1 MACLNSAPRCKSST
15 WETALTTNNRG
26 LAQQLWDFFCSL
38 RLSIFLLIGLAVTS
52 IIGTVIPQGPQ
63 AEYLA
68 TLSETKIR
76 LYTALGFFDMYHSW
90 WFILLL
96 YLLTLNLICCS
107 IKRLPRVWK
116 IVSEPV
122 LVMDETYQKGLSS
135 VKELKL
141 RGSKPELKEKVSA
154 VLKAEFGEPVV
165 TERDGE
171 IHLFAQKSPYAR
183 LGVYVVHLSIVII
196 FIGALIGSFFGYKAY
211 VNIPEGGSVS
221 QVASRSG
228 KMIDLGFEVMCEKFS
243 VTFYDTGAPKEFKS
257 ILTVLE
263 NGKPVPGQTS
273 VPVIVNDPLTH
284 KGITFYQS
292 SYGPTDEGAKYH
304 ITVRDRTTG
313 QAVPMEGRQGERLAL
328 PGGAFLSVM
337 EATMDVRPFLK
348 EFDGPGAQV
357 EFTPPGGQPE
367 SFVILSQKFDS
378 FNAQRGGNLVI
389 SFDGMDQK
397 YFTGLQV
404 AKDPGVWVVWLG
416 CFLMVVG
423 IIMAFFMSHRRV
435 WARIADD
442 GVTVGGSASK
452 NPAGFEMQFDELVQK
467 LNNK

>member
-1 MACLNSAPRCKSST
+1 
-15 WETALTTNNRG
+15 LTTNKRG

-38 RLSIFLLIGLAVTS
+38 RLTIFLLIGLALTS
-52 IIGTVIPQGPQ
+52 IIGTVIQQGPQ
-63 AEYLA
+63 REYLA

-76 LYTALGFFDMYHSW
+76 LYSALGFFDMYHSW

-122 LVMDETYQKGLSS
+122 FVMDERFEKTLSN

-141 RGSKPELKEKVSA
+141 RGAKPELRDRVA
-154 VLKAEFGEPVV
+154 ALLKAEFAEPVI
-165 TERDGE
+165 TEQDGSY
-171 IHLFAQKSPYAR
+171 HLFAQKNPWSR
-183 LGVYVVHLSIVII
+183 LGVYVVHFSIIII

-211 VNIPEGGSVS
+211 VNIPEGGSVAYV
-221 QVASRSG
+221 QSRGGSP
-228 KMIDLGFEVMCEKFS
+228 ISLGYSVRCEKFS
-243 VTFYDTGAPKEFKS
+243 LSLYDTGAPKEFKS

-263 NGKPVPGQTS
+263 NGKPVKGYENIPI
-273 VPVIVNDPLTH
+273 IVNDPLTY

-292 SYGPTDEGAKYH
+292 SYGPSDEGALYH
-304 ITVRDRTTG
+304 LTVRDRKG
-313 QAVPMEGRQGERLAL
+313 GAPVKIDARQGERIAL

-337 EATMDVRPFLK
+337 EATQNVRPFMK

-357 EFTPPGGQPE
+357 EFTPAGGKAQP
-367 SFVILSQKFDS
+367 FVILSDKYDS
-378 FNAQRGGNLVI
+378 FNAQHGGDLI
-389 SFDGMDQK
+389 ITFAGMDQK
-397 YFTGLQV
+397 FFTGLQV
-404 AKDPGVWVVWLG
+404 AKDPGVLVVWLG

-423 IIMAFFMSHRRV
+423 ICMAFFMSHKRV
-435 WARIADD
+435 WARVSDD

-452 NPAGFEMQFDELVQK
+452 NPAGFEMSFDELVQK
-467 LNNK
+467 LNKV

>member
-1 MACLNSAPRCKSST
+1 M
-15 WETALTTNNRG
+15 TTNKRG

-38 RLSIFLLIGLAVTS
+38 RLTIFLLIGLALTS
-52 IIGTVIPQGPQ
+52 IIGTVIQQGPQ
-63 AEYLA
+63 REYLA

-76 LYTALGFFDMYHSW
+76 LYSALGFFDMYHSW

-122 LVMDETYQKGLSS
+122 LVMDETFQKSLTN

-141 RGSKPELKEKVSA
+141 RGAKPELKDKLTA
-154 VLKAEFGEPVV
+154 LLRAEFANPVL

-171 IHLFAQKSPYAR
+171 YHLFAQKNPWCR
-183 LGVYVVHLSIVII
+183 LGVYVVHLSIIII
-196 FIGALIGSFFGYKAY
+196 FIGALIGSFFGYKGY
-211 VNIPEGGSVS
+211 VNIPEGGSIT
-221 QVASRSG
+221 QVAARG
-228 KMIDLGFEVMCEKFS
+228 GNVVDLGYEVRCEKFS
-243 VTFYDTGAPKEFKS
+243 VSFYDTGAPKEFKS
-257 ILTVLE
+257 LLTVLE
-263 NGKPVPGQTS
+263 KGQPVPGYKD
-273 VPVIVNDPLTH
+273 VPVIVNDPLTY

-292 SYGPTDEGAKYH
+292 SYGPTDEGAKYR
-304 ITVRDRTTG
+304 ITVRDRKTG
-313 QAVPMEGRQGERLAL
+313 APTKLEARQGERVAL

-337 EATMDVRPFLK
+337 EATQDVRPFMK

-357 EFTPPGGQPE
+357 EFTPAGGKPQP
-367 SFVILSQKFDS
+367 FVILSEKYDS
-378 FNAQRGGNLVI
+378 FNAQHGDDLII

-404 AKDPGVWVVWLG
+404 AKDPGVLVVWLG
-416 CFLMVVG
+416 CLLMVIG
-423 IIMAFFMSHRRV
+423 ICMAFFMSHKRI
-435 WARIADD
+435 WARISND

-452 NPAGFEMQFDELVQK
+452 NPAGFEMSFDELVQK
-467 LNNK
+467 LNKV